1 MSQPNPLCV
10 GIDVSKTTLDIAT
23 ANNEFAQFTA
33 GNDTDGFELIIAELR
48 KHSVALVLMEATGG
62 LEAAV
67 ACSLQAEGF
76 DIAVINPRQARNF
89 SRAMGY
95 LAKTD
100 RIDAKV
106 LSQMAEV
113 INRHPERERFIKA
126 IPDAERQILA
136 AMVVRRR
143 QLITMLVAERNRLHP
158 AHPQN
163 RKSINTIIKA
173 LEDELSRIDE
183 AMNNH
188 IKTHFKELAARLSS
202 IKGVGAM
209 TVATLLSEVP
219 ELGSLSRREIS
230 ALIGVA
236 PVNRDSGTMRGRRT
250 IFGGR
255 AGVRTALYMAALVAT
270 RFILPVTERRIHD
283 NPAVI
288 LHRLPFHEVATLYPD
303 TIKIFPQIPD
313 QPAVNLHRITHG
325 PRRGI
330 PNRPQYGSG
339 AGRGFQNVITV
350 ADFRQ
355 RHQAITDR
363 GRCHKKLGF
372 SPDFS
377 NRRGVIQP
385 CAHQPDTFS

>member
-10 GIDVSKTTLDIAT
+10 SIDVSKTTLDIAT

-270 RFILPVTERRIHD
+270 RFNPVIKDFYTRLITAGKVRKVALVACMRKLLTILNAMIRKNEEWSD
-283 NPAVI
+283 S
-288 LHRLPFHEVATLYPD
+288 Y
-303 TIKIFPQIPD
+303 
-313 QPAVNLHRITHG
+313 
-325 PRRGI
+325 
-330 PNRPQYGSG
+330 
-339 AGRGFQNVITV
+339 
-350 ADFRQ
+350 
-355 RHQAITDR
+355 
-363 GRCHKKLGF
+363 HKF
-372 SPDFS
+372 SL
-377 NRRGVIQP
+377 
-385 CAHQPDTFS
+385 